1 MAEEVGFAL
10 YKFIYI
16 NSLFLVVN
24 RKESELYT
32 VILVL
37 QEDGNIEVFMSKET
51 EKDIDYRLIRSVQ
64 NGDMVAFNEIVDRY
78 KNRLMNVLT
87 RMLSS
92 AEEAEDIVQETFVR
106 VYNHRQSFNFK
117 HCFSTWIYTI
127 ALNLGRNELRRRK
140 KFKFYEISDMKGHEA
155 ELSIE
160 MKVPNRIPEVLEE
173 AVSSLPEKYKTAFI
187 LRDVQEL
194 PYEEVAKILS
204 VPLGTVKSRV
214 NRARMMLRDRLQPKL
229 EEQNA
234 LSKGTL
240 LPVSLL

>member
-1 MAEEVGFAL
+1 
-10 YKFIYI
+10 
-16 NSLFLVVN
+16 
-24 RKESELYT
+24 
-32 VILVL
+32 
-37 QEDGNIEVFMSKET
+37 MSKET

-64 NGDMVAFNEIVDRY
+64 NGDMVAFNGIVDRY
-78 KNRLMNVLT
+78 KDRLMNVLT

-140 KFKFYEISDMKGHEA
+140 KFKFYEISDMKGNEA
-155 ELSIE
+155 ELSVD

-214 NRARMMLRDRLQPKL
+214 NRARMMLRDKLQPRL